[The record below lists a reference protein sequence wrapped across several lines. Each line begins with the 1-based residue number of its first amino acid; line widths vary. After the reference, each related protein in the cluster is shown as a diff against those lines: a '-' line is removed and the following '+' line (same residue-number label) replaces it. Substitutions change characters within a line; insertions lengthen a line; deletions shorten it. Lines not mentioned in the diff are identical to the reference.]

1 MTRWLSEE
9 LSRGKPVISVGGIDS
24 VETALERLEAGA
36 TELLQVYTGLVFEG
50 PGLVSDIVKAHARS

>member
-36 TELLQVYTGLVFEG
+36 ELLQVYTGLVFEG